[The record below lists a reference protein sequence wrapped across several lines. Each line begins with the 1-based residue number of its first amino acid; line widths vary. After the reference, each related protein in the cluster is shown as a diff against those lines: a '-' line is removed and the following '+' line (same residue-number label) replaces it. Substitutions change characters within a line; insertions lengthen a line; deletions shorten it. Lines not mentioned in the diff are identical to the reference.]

1 MNAPISIAAA
11 GVGPEFTFISGL
23 NISGPCPVSK
33 GWTQWNCSAQIS
45 WLWQLCCRLT
55 VWTWSQVAVIGEYQV
70 AEEEIKVQ
78 YLLPVLLCSLSFLE
92 DLFQVEKQAINWV
105 LLGERSHYYFL
116 LSSLVGDR
124 WVHCLCVERTHWSG
138 WLLKRCNELIPQ
150 KATTIKHVLPPPSW
164 EWELR
169 IPQRLFLLLHP
180 SSTGKAPGEECTEEP
195 QSGCRLLFCPRALI
209 LFSGNFLNTGLRVL
223 ESILWL

>member
-78 YLLPVLLCSLSFLE
+78 YLLPVLLCSLSFPE

-124 WVHCLCVERTHWSG
+124 WVHSLCG
-138 WLLKRCNELIPQ
+138 KNPLKWVTLEKMQWAHSPESYHH
-150 KATTIKHVLPPPSW
+150 KARIATSFLGMRAENPPETFSPPPPLFHRQSSGGGVHRGAP
-164 EWELR
+164 EWLQVAFMSEG
-169 IPQRLFLLLHP
+169 
-180 SSTGKAPGEECTEEP
+180 SYT
-195 QSGCRLLFCPRALI
+195 
-209 LFSGNFLNTGLRVL
+209 V
-223 ESILWL
+223 